1 MFDFGDKVERKY
13 SMRREIVFLFL
24 SGLFLGSL
32 TMLNIIGISRV
43 IDLSFTV
50 FDVHV
55 PFKMFVGIL
64 PYPMTFLV
72 TDFVSELYG
81 KKRANLLVW
90 TGLFLNI
97 WVFFIMWLGG
107 ILPPIP
113 PIIPETG
120 LPPHEFH
127 GRVFFEIRKLTFGAI
142 TASMIAYLTAQF
154 VDVHVFHFLKKLT
167 KGKMLWLRNNGST
180 LTSQMVDSV
189 SVVLVTYYF
198 AHAIPIDPNKEV
210 FEQLMVLILSSYV
223 FKMTAALLDTI
234 PFYIGVK
241 HLSKYLHIDMTY
253 HEDGEKH

>member
-1 MFDFGDKVERKY
+1 MFDFGDKVDPKY
-13 SMRREIVFLFL
+13 SMRREVVFLFL

-43 IDLSFTV
+43 IDLSFTL
-50 FDVHV
+50 FGVHV

-64 PYPMTFLV
+64 PYPITFLV

-90 TGLFLNI
+90 TGLFLNF
-97 WVFFIMWLGG
+97 WVFFIMWVGG
-107 ILPPIP
+107 ILPPYP
-113 PIIPETG
+113 TIIAETG
-120 LPPHEFH
+120 LPPIDFH
-127 GRVFFEIRKLTFGAI
+127 GRGFFEIRKLTFGAI

-154 VDVHVFHFLKKLT
+154 VDVQVFHFLKRLT

-189 SVVLVTYYF
+189 SVVLVTYYL
-198 AHAIPIDPNKEV
+198 AHALPVDPNKEV
-210 FEQLMVLILSSYV
+210 FGQLMVIILSSYV
-223 FKMTAALLDTI
+223 FKMTSALLDTI

-241 HLSKYLHIDMTY
+241 YLAKYLNIDMTY
-253 HEDGEKH
+253 KEE